1 MDSHYCNI
9 LSVAM
14 NRGRAGKTPACRVQH
29 GMWPVVLSWMVSGS
43 HPDGDDDVDR
53 CAATKKARIMVAEGI
68 VKRAPRQSDRP
79 RNPRRA
85 RSKAGTV
92 LIEWNVS
99 ASGRTGAQG
108 LASVRGARLQ
118 SPKRVFFSCGCTG
131 VGEGREYRVMW

>member
-53 CAATKKARIMVAEGI
+53 CAATKKARIMVAE
-68 VKRAPRQSDRP
+68 VHFETS
-79 RNPRRA
+79 
-85 RSKAGTV
+85 T
-92 LIEWNVS
+92 
-99 ASGRTGAQG
+99 
-108 LASVRGARLQ
+108 ASVRSAAQPAPCQVKSRHGLDRVERL
-118 SPKRVFFSCGCTG
+118 
-131 VGEGREYRVMW
+131 GERENRRAGP